1 MNLAAD
7 IYMGAANGLR
17 EVWANKVRSLLS
29 MGGIILGVA
38 ALVTMIGILQGML
51 GNMRASFELSGGI
64 LKLEVRAAEAPEWQ
78 QHISGISPGLTWQ
91 DTLAFERVI
100 PLIAYVSPVV
110 DLRWLRFSAAGE
122 RTRATV
128 QGVSP
133 DFFGI
138 KAREIV
144 HGRTISDADIAAR
157 SPVVVLGSYVAE
169 RLFPDRDTSVGEQV
183 RIDGKVFTVI
193 GQLEHLEVM
202 VAGRNTLRWENRRN
216 YIPAT
221 TAMTRFNGDEKVSWI
236 AVLGDSVEHLE
247 DLQEQMNNT
256 LAITHRGIEDY
267 EVRTQHERL
276 AEMQKLEDSFLYS
289 MGGIAAISLL
299 VGGIG
304 IMNVMLASVSE
315 RIREVGVRK
324 AIGAR
329 SHDIFLQ
336 FLAEA
341 VVISVLGGL
350 IGLVLSVGFLALAQT
365 IIPDGASIDLIPAIA
380 MFYGFLFSSL
390 IGLLSGIYPA
400 LRAGRLDPIEALRY
414 D

>member
-1 MNLAAD
+1 
-7 IYMGAANGLR
+7 
-17 EVWANKVRSLLS
+17 
-29 MGGIILGVA
+29 
-38 ALVTMIGILQGML
+38 
-51 GNMRASFELSGGI
+51 
-64 LKLEVRAAEAPEWQ
+64 
-78 QHISGISPGLTWQ
+78 
-91 DTLAFERVI
+91 
-100 PLIAYVSPVV
+100 
-110 DLRWLRFSAAGE
+110 
-122 RTRATV
+122 
-128 QGVSP
+128 
-133 DFFGI
+133 
-138 KAREIV
+138 
-144 HGRTISDADIAAR
+144 
-157 SPVVVLGSYVAE
+157 
-169 RLFPDRDTSVGEQV
+169 
-183 RIDGKVFTVI
+183 VI

-221 TAMTRFNGDEKVSWI
+221 TAMTRFNGDEKISWI

-350 IGLVLSVGFLALAQT
+350 IGLVLSVGFLALAQN